1 MIKVMG
7 YQRKKRDFTSE
18 DGRKVEYD
26 NIELYV
32 FTDEAQEVTGYFC
45 DALKLP
51 FKEDS
56 FLGVNNVSELI
67 NKEIALE
74 YKVFGLKVPKLVA
87 VRVLPGK
94 EKA

>member
-7 YQRKKRDFTSE
+7 YQRKKGDFVSE

-45 DALKLP
+45 DTLKLP
-51 FKEDS
+51 FKETS

-67 NKEIALE
+67 NREIALD

-87 VRVLPGK
+87 VRALDVK
-94 EKA
+94 KQA